1 MASVE
6 SKTKAPRSQSI
17 VVRITRDEYER
28 LQPEI
33 SATGSRS
40 LRELA
45 RAKVLRAVGEPSLA
59 GVAQKVS
66 ALELAIARL
75 EHALKPAHDFDSRPA
90 GISLKAASLKSK
102 SESLQP
108 RPENIPPRKDGQPS
122 PGRD

>member
-1 MASVE
+1 MAALE

-17 VVRITRDEYER
+17 VVRITQDEYER

-33 SATGSRS
+33 SASGSRS

-75 EHALKPAHDFDSRPA
+75 EHALNPPHDFDSRPA
-90 GISLKAASLKSK
+90 SLPRKTASLKPRP
-102 SESLQP
+102 ESL
-108 RPENIPPRKDGQPS
+108 RPENIQPRKDGQPS
-122 PGRD
+122 HGRD

>member
-17 VVRITRDEYER
+17 VVRITQDEYER

-33 SATGSRS
+33 SASGSRS

-66 ALELAIARL
+66 ALERAIARL
-75 EHALKPAHDFDSRPA
+75 EHALNPAHDFDSSPA
-90 GISLKAASLKSK
+90 GVPLKAASLKPK
-102 SESLQP
+102 SENLKP
-108 RPENIPPRKDGQPS
+108 RPENIQPRKDRQPS
-122 PGRD
+122 HGRD

>member
-1 MASVE
+1 MAALE

-17 VVRITRDEYER
+17 VVRITQDEYER

-33 SATGSRS
+33 SASGSRS

-75 EHALKPAHDFDSRPA
+75 EHALNPPHDFESRPA
-90 GISLKAASLKSK
+90 SLPPQPVNLQPRP
-102 SESLQP
+102 ESLQP
-108 RPENIPPRKDGQPS
+108 RPESLQPRKDGQPS
-122 PGRD
+122 HGRE